1 MCYTA
6 ETSVLATKRSFANIR
21 YAMPRGYLPWGLR
34 CFLQHPYCAP
44 TAGGTNLRY
53 TAPFLYRS
61 FPIDHFRGNRRI
73 FYYNN
78 SNNFSLSFFFFFL
91 FIYSLQSKKRIQ
103 YFSFFRVAKI
113 FVWCLNNLWISIY
126 ELCKFQIFR
135 TKVIIITYL

>member
-44 TAGGTNLRY
+44 TAGGANLRY

-78 SNNFSLSFFFFFL
+78 SNNFSLSFFFFFYL
-91 FIYSLQSKKRIQ
+91 FILSNQKNEFDIFPFFELQKYSCD
-103 YFSFFRVAKI
+103 V
-113 FVWCLNNLWISIY
+113 
-126 ELCKFQIFR
+126 
-135 TKVIIITYL
+135 